1 MATITK
7 QLEQTAPVVAAANY
21 KAIILYSVF
30 SEWTLEDTMVSEE
43 AVARM
48 KRGLAATGRDVRG
61 IAVYNDVPR
70 ALKGLNPQEHV
81 IFNWCEGLD
90 GNPNAYEAVPPILE
104 QLGFAYTG
112 ASAWSLA
119 ASQHKAHTKQL
130 LLEAKIPTPV
140 SKVYDRAVLNG
151 WRRYPAIVKPA
162 NEHCSFGITPE
173 AVVDSAQQLKERV
186 QYVLDTW
193 HGPALVEDFIDGAE
207 YNVSIWGGDELTVL
221 PLSVLDYSV
230 FDDYHLRLCSYDA
243 KWNPE
248 SDAYR
253 LTGVQCPAP
262 VDPVLKRRIE
272 KVALNAF
279 RALQMRDYG
288 RVDLRIR
295 NGVPYV
301 LDVNSNPDIT
311 MEGGFAR
318 SARVAGY
325 DYGQMTARILD
336 FAAARRSRR
345 D

>member
-1 MATITK
+1 MTTTTK
-7 QLEQTAPVVAAANY
+7 QAERVAPATSQSNF
-21 KAIILYSVF
+21 KAVILYSVF
-30 SEWTLEDTMVSEE
+30 SEWTLDDVMVSEE

-48 KRGLAATGRDVRG
+48 RRSLAATGREVSSV
-61 IAVYNDVPR
+61 AVYSDVPR
-70 ALKGLNPQEHV
+70 ALKGLNPRDHV

-112 ASAWSLA
+112 AGAWSLT
-119 ASQHKAHTKQL
+119 ASQFKARTKQL

-140 SKVYDRAVLNG
+140 SKIYDRAVLNG

-162 NEHCSFGITPE
+162 NEHCSFGITPDS
-173 AVVDSAQQLKERV
+173 VVDSAQQLKERV

-193 HGPALVEDFIDGAE
+193 HGPALVEDFIDGPE
-207 YNVSIWGGDELTVL
+207 FNVSIWGGDDLSVL

-230 FDDYHLRLCSYDA
+230 FDDYHQRLCSYDA
-243 KWNPE
+243 KWTPE

-262 VDPVLKRRIE
+262 LEPVLKRRIE

-279 RALQMRDYG
+279 RALQLRDYG

-301 LDVNSNPDIT
+301 LDVNANPDIT

-325 DYGQMTARILD
+325 DYGQMTAKILD
-336 FAAARRSRR
+336 FAAARRAPR

>member
-1 MATITK
+1 MDTTTK
-7 QLEQTAPVVAAANY
+7 QAERIARATSQSNY
-21 KAIILYSVF
+21 KAVILYSVF
-30 SEWTLEDTMVSEE
+30 SEWTLDDVTVSEE
-43 AVARM
+43 AVGRM
-48 KRGLAATGRDVRG
+48 KRGLAATGREVSS
-61 IAVYNDVPR
+61 IAVYSDVPR
-70 ALKGLNPQEHV
+70 ALKGLNPRDHV

-104 QLGFAYTG
+104 QLGYAYTG
-112 ASAWSLA
+112 SGAWSLE
-119 ASQHKAHTKQL
+119 ASQHKARTKQL

-162 NEHCSFGITPE
+162 NEHCSFGITPDS
-173 AVVDSAQQLKERV
+173 VVDSAQQLKERV

-193 HGPALVEDFIDGAE
+193 HGPALVEDFIDGPE
-207 YNVSIWGGDELTVL
+207 FNVSIWGGDELSVL

-230 FDDYHLRLCSYDA
+230 FDDYHQRLCSYDA
-243 KWNPE
+243 KWTPE

-253 LTGVQCPAP
+253 LTSVQCPAP
-262 VDPVLKRRIE
+262 LEPVLKRRIE
-272 KVALNAF
+272 KVALNAV
-279 RALQMRDYG
+279 RALQVRDYG

-301 LDVNSNPDIT
+301 LYVNSNPDIT

-318 SARVAGY
+318 STRVAGY
-325 DYGQMTARILD
+325 DYGQMASRILD
-336 FAAARRSRR
+336 FAAARRAPR

>member
-7 QLEQTAPVVAAANY
+7 QAERIAPATSQSHF
-21 KAIILYSVF
+21 KAVILYSVF
-30 SEWTLEDTMVSEE
+30 SEWTLDDVMVSEE

-48 KRGLAATGRDVRG
+48 RRGLAATGREVSS
-61 IAVYNDVPR
+61 IAVYSDVPR
-70 ALKGLNPQEHV
+70 ALKGLNPRDHV

-112 ASAWSLA
+112 AGAWSLE
-119 ASQHKAHTKQL
+119 ASQHKARTKQL

-162 NEHCSFGITPE
+162 NEHCSFGITPD

-193 HGPALVEDFIDGAE
+193 HGPALVEDFIDGPE
-207 YNVSIWGGDELTVL
+207 FNVSIWGGDELSVL

-230 FDDYHLRLCSYDA
+230 FDDYHQRLCSYDA

-262 VDPVLKRRIE
+262 VEPVLKRRVE

-279 RALQMRDYG
+279 RALQVRDYG

-311 MEGGFAR
+311 IEGGFAR

-325 DYGQMTARILD
+325 DYGQMAAKILD
-336 FAAARRSRR
+336 FAAARRAPR